1 MLSIL
6 HLVIDEK
13 FIEGAISLFEV
24 DKRVNNTYAYV
35 QTSLKYP
42 FFKYLK
48 NEKIEIFSEKQILDE
63 INSKDVVV
71 LHSLPSLPIN
81 LIGKISKK
89 VKVVWLAWGYDLY
102 DSFFYSVI
110 PTQLYA
116 PVSADFFEKRNKE
129 KSIRSKLGN
138 IKRLIKHRLYLKKA
152 LARIDYFSGVFPYEY
167 DEVCKYNKVFR
178 AKSID
183 FYYGSLNFFIPEKP
197 SLEIA
202 KGKRNVIIGNSGDL
216 SNNHL
221 DVIRLLKEN
230 NCKIDGTLIIPL
242 SYGCDGTYANVVERK
257 ANELC
262 KGRVNALRKFVPLKE
277 YLELVSNCRVAIYA
291 HRRQQASDNIF
302 LQLLYGAKV
311 YMTEK
316 SLAFHY
322 LRKIGLHIYSLE
334 SDLDSFN
341 EDISDESVLEN
352 RRILSALYSET
363 TLIERIKRIN
373 ETLLEMTD

>member
-1 MLSIL
+1 MINIL

-13 FIEGAISLFEV
+13 FIEGAISLFET
-24 DKRVNNTYAYV
+24 DDRVENKYV
-35 QTSLKYP
+35 CVRSLKNRT
-42 FFKYLK
+42 FKYLK
-48 NEKIEIFSEKQILDE
+48 NEKIQVMAKDVILDV
-63 INSKDVVV
+63 INENDVLI
-71 LHSLPSLPIN
+71 LHSLQSLPIN
-81 LIGKISKK
+81 LFGKISKK

-102 DSFFYSVI
+102 DSFFKSII

-116 PVSADFFEKRNKE
+116 PISASVYRKRKKE
-129 KSIRSKLGN
+129 KTIKSRLGN
-138 IKRLIKHRLYLKKA
+138 LKNYIKYNFYLKKA
-152 LARIDYFSGVFPYEY
+152 LARIDYFSGVFPYEF

-178 AKSID
+178 AKPLD
-183 FYYGSLNFFIPEKP
+183 FYYGSLDFFIPENP
-197 SLEIA
+197 SFDVT
-202 KGKRNVIIGNSGDL
+202 KGKKNVIIGNSGDL

-230 NCKIDGTLIIPL
+230 NCQIDGTLIIPL
-242 SYGCDGTYANVVERK
+242 SYGCDDEYANMVEQK

-262 KGRVNALRKFVPLKE
+262 NGCVNALRKFIPLND

-311 YMTEK
+311 FMTEK

-334 SDLDSFN
+334 SDLNSFN
-341 EDISDESVLEN
+341 EDISDEMILEN
-352 RRILSALYSET
+352 RKILSALYSET

-373 ETLLEMTD
+373 ETFLEMEG